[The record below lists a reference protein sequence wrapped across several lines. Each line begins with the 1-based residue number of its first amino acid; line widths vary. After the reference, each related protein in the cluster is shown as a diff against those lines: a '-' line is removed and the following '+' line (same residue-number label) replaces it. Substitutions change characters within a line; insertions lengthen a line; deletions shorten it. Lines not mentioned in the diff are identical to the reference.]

1 MRRLA
6 AGFAVLLALVTGAA
20 AEVRAA
26 PPADAIETLPGG
38 ARVLEQWR
46 RAQNRGH
53 CAPLAFAEIA
63 SPSARARRATFSGG
77 WAVAFD
83 LPGLRSAFGIAGT
96 GTAAPTDDELAQW
109 PLHLAWP
116 GGRAGYGLSG
126 RKPYAPDDPD
136 GAGQES
142 LAYLRID
149 GQGCL
154 YNVWSRLGRAHLE
167 LLLRGLRPLAAP

>member
-1 MRRLA
+1 MSYIKAIFWQIELTVPKDRAHEVEEFFLRSGAQSTFELLYA
-6 AGFAVLLALVTGAA
+6 EGQTQEQGAGEKV
-20 AEVRAA
+20 
-26 PPADAIETLPGG
+26 
-38 ARVLEQWR
+38 
-46 RAQNRGH
+46 
-53 CAPLAFAEIA
+53 
-63 SPSARARRATFSGG
+63 
-77 WAVAFD
+77 FD

-96 GTAAPTDDELAQW
+96 GTAAPTDEELAQW

-126 RKPYAPDDPD
+126 RKPYVPDDPD